1 MRLGKKKMSP
11 EMAEAA
17 PRDGFV
23 TPSTHGR

>member
-1 MRLGKKKMSP
+1 MRNTGESKAQK
-11 EMAEAA
+11 AEAA